1 MSTLVLQSD
10 KCNLKGLPPKQL
22 VDHGEHEN
30 EWGGYFIINGHE
42 KLIRM
47 LVLTRKNYPVVVKR
61 NTWKHKGKNFGDMG
75 VLIRCVQSDQTSTVN
90 IIHFLTTGRAKL
102 SIEHNKAMFYIDPIL
117 ILKALTNHTDKYIY
131 EQLIHG
137 FEDDQYYISNIQQM
151 MRDVHEG
158 EKQVH
163 NQMQCKNYLGHY
175 FRHNFYECPPWYTD
189 EEICDFLL
197 DRNVLI
203 HLKNNEDKFNLMI
216 FMIQKLYQCV
226 QNKHKVTSSTKF
238 VIKNTELINFNF
250 FI

>member
-1 MSTLVLQSD
+1 MFVHPYAVIFISQLLFQSD
-10 KCNLKGLPPKQL
+10 KCNLKGLSPKQL

-47 LVLTRKNYPVVVKR
+47 LVMTRKNYPVVVKR

-90 IIHFLTTGRAKL
+90 IIHFLTTGRAKM
-102 SIEHNKAMFYIDPIL
+102 SIEHSKSLFYIDPIL

-131 EQLIHG
+131 ERLIQG

-158 EKQVH
+158 EKQIH
-163 NQMQCKNYLGHY
+163 NRTQCKNYLGHY

-203 HLKNNEDKFNLMI
+203 HLDGNEDKFNLMV

-226 QNKHKVTSSTKF
+226 QNKHKVHNGP
-238 VIKNTELINFNF
+238 I
-250 FI
+250 